1 MAIASCLVD
10 TNILLR
16 ATRRADP
23 QHHIVS
29 TALARLV
36 GAATTLHY
44 TPQNIAELWNAMTR
58 PLTRNGFGLSASDA
72 DTEVR
77 AIEVGM
83 TLLADNEAI
92 YHEWR
97 RVIVQHSVLG
107 VQVHD
112 ARLAATM
119 YVHGVAHILTFNVDD
134 FSRFAGLTALHPNT
148 I

>member
-1 MAIASCLVD
+1 
-10 TNILLR
+10 
-16 ATRRADP
+16 
-23 QHHIVS
+23 
-29 TALARLV
+29 V